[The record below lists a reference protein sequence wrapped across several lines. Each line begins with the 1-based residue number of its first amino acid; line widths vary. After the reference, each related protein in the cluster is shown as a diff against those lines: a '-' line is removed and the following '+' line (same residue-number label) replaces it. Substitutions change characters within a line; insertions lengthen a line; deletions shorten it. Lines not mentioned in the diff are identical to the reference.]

1 VSNRLQNLYGGIAVP
16 RIVTRS
22 EGDVLVLQFQDAQ
35 ILDEAKIEEM
45 GAELL
50 KIVNHCEEKKLLFN
64 FAEVQFMS
72 SAVLGKL
79 IKINK
84 VCGDR
89 EIHLKFCDIAKD
101 LLQVFKITRLNKV
114 FDIQSSEK
122 KALAAFAKL

>member
-1 VSNRLQNLYGGIAVP
+1 MPQVK
-16 RIVTRS
+16 TRQQ
-22 EGDVLVLQFQDAQ
+22 GDVLVLVFADAQ

-45 GAELL
+45 GKELL

-64 FAEVQFMS
+64 FGDVQFMS

-89 EIHLKFCDIAKD
+89 EIHLKFCEIAKD
-101 LLQVFKITRLNKV
+101 LLQVFKITRLDKV
-114 FDIQSSEK
+114 FDIQPTEK
-122 KALAAFAKL
+122 KALAAFAKI